1 MKSRAAE
8 VMLILIAALWAAPAA
23 LADAELGRE
32 LAEQWCS
39 ACHRIDPGPPETTVD
54 SPPAFA
60 ALARDPE
67 LSPEALRAWL
77 WAPHPP
83 MPDLDL
89 TRVEIESLV
98 AYIESLDR
106 R

>member
-1 MKSRAAE
+1 MRNRAVE
-8 VMLILIAALWAAPAA
+8 VGLLLAALLGASAAAA
-23 LADAELGRE
+23 ADAELGRR

-39 ACHRIDPGPPETTVD
+39 GCHRIDPGPPETTVD

-60 ALARDPE
+60 AMARDPE